1 MIPRSLQAA
10 PDTNDQTSI
19 AADPVQSAKLA
30 GLRYV
35 NDLGPGIRRKRA
47 GKHFSYTGLDG
58 RPIRDPEEL
67 KRIRSLAIPPAWTDV
82 WISAVP
88 RGHIQAT
95 GRDAKGRKQYR
106 YHPRWREVRDQTK
119 YHRMIAFGRALPV
132 IRKQVNHDLSLPGL
146 PRDKVL
152 ASIVRLLEATL
163 IRVGNEEYVRENKS
177 YGLTTMRN
185 RHVDIEGSKLLFH
198 FRGKSGVNHEVD
210 VRDRRVARIVQRC
223 QELPGHNL
231 FQYLDQDGNRQT
243 VDSDDVNAYL
253 QTITGEEFTAK
264 DFRTWSGTVLA
275 AEALQAFEAFDSETQ
290 AKKNIVQAIE
300 SVAKKLGNTP
310 AVCRKCYIHPEVIE
324 AYMSGQTVHTVR
336 GMLEHE
342 MAESLAD
349 LQPEEAAVMALL
361 QQRLALA
368 DQEKVAS

>member
-1 MIPRSLQAA
+1 MTPRSLQAA
-10 PDTNDQTSI
+10 LDTNDQTSV
-19 AADPVQSAKLA
+19 AADPVESAKIA
-30 GLRYV
+30 GLRYI

-47 GKHFSYTGLDG
+47 GKHFSYIGLDG
-58 RPIRDPEEL
+58 RPIRDAEEL

-82 WISAVP
+82 WISPLV

-95 GRDAKGRKQYR
+95 GRDGKGRKQYR

-119 YHRMIAFGRALPV
+119 YHRMMAFGAALPT
-132 IRKQVNHDLSLPGL
+132 IRQRVNHDLSLRGL

-152 ASIVRLLEATL
+152 ASVVRLLEATL
-163 IRVGNEEYVRENKS
+163 IRVGNEEYARENKS

-185 RHVDIEGSKLLFH
+185 RHVDIEGAKLAFN
-198 FRGKSGVNHEVD
+198 FRGKSGMNHEVD
-210 VRDRRVARIVQRC
+210 VRDRRVARIVLRC

-231 FQYLDQDGNRQT
+231 FQYLDEDGNRQAI
-243 VDSDDVNAYL
+243 DSDDVNAYL
-253 QTITGEEFTAK
+253 QSITGEQFTAK

-275 AEALQAFEAFDSETQ
+275 AEALRAFEAFDSETQ

-310 AVCRKCYIHPEVIE
+310 AVCRKCYIHPEVLT
-324 AYMSGQTVHTVR
+324 AYLSRQTVHTVR
-336 GMLEHE
+336 GLLEDE
-342 MAESLAD
+342 IAESLAD
-349 LQPEEAAVMALL
+349 LRPEEAAVMTLL
-361 QQRLALA
+361 QQRLAHL

>member
-1 MIPRSLQAA
+1 LTPASLQTA
-10 PDTNDQTSI
+10 PETSDQSSV
-19 AADPVQSAKLA
+19 AADPVESAKIA

-47 GKHFSYTGLDG
+47 GKHFSYLGLDG
-58 RPIRDPEEL
+58 RPIREAEEV

-82 WISAVP
+82 WISP
-88 RGHIQAT
+88 LTRGHIQAT
-95 GRDAKGRKQYR
+95 GRDARGRKQYR

-119 YHRMIAFGRALPV
+119 YHRMMAFGAALPG
-132 IRKQVNHDLSLPGL
+132 IRQRVDHDLSLRGL

-152 ASIVRLLEATL
+152 ASVVRLLEATL
-163 IRVGNEEYVRENKS
+163 IRVGNEEYARENKS

-185 RHVDIEGSKLLFH
+185 RHVDIEGATLVFH

-223 QELPGHNL
+223 QELPGHHL
-231 FQYLDQDGNRQT
+231 FQYLDEDGNRQEI
-243 VDSDDVNAYL
+243 DSDDANAYL
-253 QTITGEEFTAK
+253 QSITGEEFTAK

-300 SVAKKLGNTP
+300 SVAKKLGNTA
-310 AVCRKCYIHPEVIE
+310 AVCRQCYIHPEVIT
-324 AYMSGQTVHTVR
+324 AYLSGQTVHTVR
-336 GMLEHE
+336 GLLEQE
-342 MAESLAD
+342 IAESLAD
-349 LQPEEAAVMALL
+349 LRPEEAAVMALL
-361 QQRLALA
+361 QQRLAHA